1 MSRSPHGVGMND
13 FDLLKVLGTGG
24 DCQPIY
30 CLLLY
35 FYGFGESYSGLFCSN
50 IQSIVTYICS
60 VWESLPCAEDPW
72 SRPRPPLCHEGS
84 SSHHF
89 DHHDYHRHHH
99 CATFM
104 SRRFVKISFSR
115 RFRILIS
122 AQVLKKANIVQKK
135 KTTEHTRTERQVF

>member
-1 MSRSPHGVGMND
+1 M
-13 FDLLKVLGTGG
+13 
-24 DCQPIY
+24 
-30 CLLLY
+30 
-35 FYGFGESYSGLFCSN
+35 
-50 IQSIVTYICS
+50 VTYICS
-60 VWESLPCAEDPW
+60 LWESLPCEEDPW

-84 SSHHF
+84 STHHF

-135 KTTEHTRTERQVF
+135 KTTEHTRTERQVFRHHQILRSMKPVTRGTRRTKSEHATREPISNAFPEILIL